1 MEVMTMEMARKRI
14 FGFAQLMEA
23 LPLRSAVARRA
34 VWTLPW
40 YGPAEAGALQAE
52 LARQRTCGAFCER
65 ADARALAH
73 FKRHLEQMPDLQP
86 TFRQLREERGALDD
100 IQLFELKN
108 WLLPMGE
115 SARFA
120 RQSGIDLDPIP
131 DLEAALDLLDPLK
144 ERLPSFY
151 IYDAYDP
158 QLPVLRRQLKALVA
172 AEEEG
177 DFAGAGAALRDQ
189 PHSGP
194 GTGGGPAGGPRS
206 NENNEAS
213 RLEIEEWLAETERT
227 VRTAL
232 SRQLRDYLPAL
243 EAALK
248 TLVAWDFLMAKTEW
262 AQAQGCVCPEIVD
275 DAADE
280 TAPTAYPALTYSGL
294 FYPPLFQQ
302 CRAQGRP
309 YQTVDIA
316 LENDACLLTGANM
329 SGKTI
334 LIKALALAQTLAQF
348 GFFVPAA
355 AARLRLFDEVCRIV
369 GDEQNEGRGLSS
381 FGAEILALH
390 EVLQKLRQGRRV
402 LFLADELARTTNP
415 TEGSAIV
422 CAFFDLWRQLRTEQ
436 GAGSAPDTAADT
448 AAGFGSAALV
458 STHYETVGNAPRR
471 LRVKGLDTV
480 RWTEACRDRAT
491 AMPNAAEERTADA
504 LAQLQN
510 FMDYGVEEVR
520 ADSPAEM
527 QALDVAACLGVDA
540 ALIAT
545 ARRRLH
551 GGGAQHGD
559 GQHGGDCD
567 HHDRNDLNGGHGGD
581 GHASDSDRNRHQT
594 PIG

>member
-1 MEVMTMEMARKRI
+1 MESATMETARKRI
-14 FGFAQLMEA
+14 FGFAQLMDT

-40 YGPAEAGALQAE
+40 YGPAEAGPLQAE
-52 LARQRTCGAFCER
+52 LARQRAFGAFAER
-65 ADARALAH
+65 ADAHALAH
-73 FKRHLEQMPDLQP
+73 FKRHLEQTPDLQP

-120 RQSGIDLDPIP
+120 RRSGIDLDPIP

-151 IYDAYDP
+151 IYDCYDP
-158 QLPVLRRQLKALVA
+158 QLPLLRRKLKAAVA
-172 AEEEG
+172 AENG
-177 DFAGAGAALRDQ
+177 DGSSVGATTGSAGSCDGLDAAGMAGSAGRAGGPVAGSGNGAALC
-189 PHSGP
+189 
-194 GTGGGPAGGPRS
+194 GGGS
-206 NENNEAS
+206 NQNPIPNETVLFAD
-213 RLEIEEWLAETERT
+213 RLEIEEKLAETERT
-227 VRTAL
+227 VRTTL
-232 SRQLRDYLPAL
+232 SRRLRDFLPEL
-243 EAALK
+243 EAALACFA
-248 TLVAWDFLMAKTEW
+248 AWDFLIAKTEW
-262 AQAQGCVCPEIVD
+262 AQAHHCRCPEILTETD
-275 DAADE
+275 EAASNADAD
-280 TAPTAYPALTYSGL
+280 APTPALAYTGL

-316 LENDACLLTGANM
+316 LYNDACLLTGANM

-334 LIKALALAQTLAQF
+334 LLKALALAQTLAQF

-355 AARLRLFDEVCRIV
+355 TARLTLFDEVCRIV
-369 GDEQNEGRGLSS
+369 GDEQNESRGLSS

-390 EVLQKLRQGRRV
+390 EVLQQLRSKRRV

-422 CAFFDLWRQLRTEQ
+422 CAFFNLWQHIRAEQ
-436 GAGSAPDTAADT
+436 TAHPD
-448 AAGFGSAALV
+448 GFGSAALV
-458 STHYETVGNAPRR
+458 STHYETVDNAPRR
-471 LRVKGLDTV
+471 LRVKGLDTA

-491 AMPNAAEERTADA
+491 IIPGAEDDRTADF
-504 LAQLQN
+504 LSQLQN

-520 ADSPAEM
+520 AGAPAEM

-540 ALIAT
+540 ELIAT
-545 ARRRLH
+545 ARRYDH
-551 GGGAQHGD
+551 GA
-559 GQHGGDCD
+559 
-567 HHDRNDLNGGHGGD
+567 DRCGHGTD
-581 GHASDSDRNRHQT
+581 GRNRPAT
-594 PIG
+594 PTAAKSQPA

>member
-1 MEVMTMEMARKRI
+1 MEVTTMETARKRI
-14 FGFAQLMEA
+14 FGFAPLMDA
-23 LPLRSAVARRA
+23 LPLRSAIARRA

-52 LARQRTCGAFCER
+52 LARQRAFGAFAER

-73 FKRHLEQMPDLQP
+73 FKRHLEQMPDLKP

-131 DLEAALDLLDPLK
+131 ELEAALDLLDPLQ

-151 IYDAYDP
+151 IYDAYNP
-158 QLPVLRRQLKALVA
+158 QLPVLRRKLKAMVA
-172 AEEEG
+172 AEENLSGAGNGSAES
-177 DFAGAGAALRDQ
+177 AGAGTAGEPLAGREN
-189 PHSGP
+189 
-194 GTGGGPAGGPRS
+194 GGGLAGGPRS

-213 RLEIEEWLAETERT
+213 RLEIEERLAETERT
-227 VRTAL
+227 VRTTL
-232 SRQLRDYLPAL
+232 SGRLRAYLPEL
-243 EAALK
+243 EAALES
-248 TLVAWDFLMAKTEW
+248 LVAWDFLIAKTEW
-262 AQAQGCVCPEIVD
+262 AQAQGCVCPEIAGGATDNAVAAAN
-275 DAADE
+275 AADKTE
-280 TAPTAYPALTYSGL
+280 PSPCPVIIYTSL

-302 CRAQGRP
+302 CRTQGRP

-316 LENDACLLTGANM
+316 LDNDACLLTGANM

-334 LIKALALAQTLAQF
+334 LLKALALAQTLAQF

-355 AARLRLFDEVCRIV
+355 TARLTLFDEVCRIV

-415 TEGSAIV
+415 TEGCAIV
-422 CAFFDLWRQLRTEQ
+422 CAFFDLWRHIREERTGE
-436 GAGSAPDTAADT
+436 PE
-448 AAGFGSAALV
+448 GFGAAALV
-458 STHYETVGNAPRR
+458 STHYETVDNAPRR
-471 LRVKGLDTV
+471 LRVKGLDTA

-491 AMPNAAEERTADA
+491 IIPGAEEDRTADF

-540 ALIAT
+540 ELIAT
-545 ARRRLH
+545 ARLYDRH
-551 GGGAQHGD
+551 GAA
-559 GQHGGDCD
+559 
-567 HHDRNDLNGGHGGD
+567 R
-581 GHASDSDRNRHQT
+581 
-594 PIG
+594 